1 MNNPHRVFAS
11 IGAMTYVRESISLQ
25 RKEILKI
32 SDPRHRT
39 DLLQQLDKAR
49 RWALKWAEESY
60 DINRWLNEFGPALP
74 DPADGDD

>member
-1 MNNPHRVFAS
+1 MSMTERIFATV
-11 IGAMTYVRESISLQ
+11 GAMTYVKESISLQ

-49 RWALKWAEESY
+49 YWALKWAEESY
-60 DINRWLNEFGPALP
+60 DINRWLNEFGP